1 MSLPALSPPGAL
13 SAPARPPYEAVA
25 IGASAGGIEVLAIL
39 LGALPAAFPAIVM
52 VVVHLPTDAPS
63 HLAQALARYCLLPVQ
78 EPDAGEPLAAGHV
91 YVAPP
96 DYHLLVADDLTVALS
111 VDARVAFSRPSI
123 DVLFESAAHCFRR
136 RLLGVLLS
144 GANDD
149 GAAGLARIRAAGGT
163 AWVQDPAT
171 AEASAMPLAAIARGA
186 ADEILS
192 PLTMAGRLAAFSA
205 YS

>member
-1 MSLPALSPPGAL
+1 MPLH
-13 SAPARPPYEAVA
+13 ARPPCEAVA
-25 IGASAGGIEVLAIL
+25 IGASAGGIEVLAVL
-39 LGALPAAFPAIVM
+39 LGALPVGFPAIVM

-63 HLAQALARYCLLPVQ
+63 HLAQALARHCRLPVH

-91 YVAPP
+91 YLAPP
-96 DYHLLVADDLTVALS
+96 DYHMLVADDLTVALS

-123 DVLFESAAHCFRR
+123 DVLFESAAHRFRR

-163 AWVQDPAT
+163 TWVQDPAT
-171 AEASAMPLAAIARGA
+171 AEASTMPLAAIGRGA